1 MLAFSEALYGLCRS
15 HPVRLFEL
23 AESLMRGT
31 FQHHFVAFLNSSLL
45 YETGKH
51 LLSRILQLME
61 EKQKGSTFT
70 LNGRFLQAFPISATI
85 STHVNFR

>member
-1 MLAFSEALYGLCRS
+1 
-15 HPVRLFEL
+15 
-23 AESLMRGT
+23 MRGT
-31 FQHHFVAFLNSSLL
+31 FQHHFVAFLKS
-45 YETGKH
+45 YETGENIFP
-51 LLSRILQLME
+51 LSRILQLME